1 MALKDANLIP
11 FEVKQ
16 RQFLKDVFFTLP
28 MGYMRISLFGIN
40 APAAIFQWIFWHL
53 DSFPFKH
60 HSIIKILNFHKRFE
74 AKNEFICQ
82 RGIVILPEI
91 NMFTFI
97 SLLLRI
103 RSRFTCRC
111 RLFGEITNSFISYET
126 FELTM
131 LAHHLFFLYFPV
143 TPYISVWSQR
153 NRSSVIR
160 PDR

>member
-16 RQFLKDVFFTLP
+16 KQFLKEVFCNLP
-28 MGYMRISLFGIN
+28 TGYMHISLFGIN
-40 APAAIFQWIFWHL
+40 APAAIVQWIWWHL

-91 NMFTFI
+91 NLFTFI

-111 RLFGEITNSFISYET
+111 RLFFEMTNSFNSNET

-131 LAHHLFFLYFPV
+131 LKRHLFFTCFTIYLCLI
-143 TPYISVWSQR
+143 TQQQI
-153 NRSSVIR
+153 
-160 PDR
+160 